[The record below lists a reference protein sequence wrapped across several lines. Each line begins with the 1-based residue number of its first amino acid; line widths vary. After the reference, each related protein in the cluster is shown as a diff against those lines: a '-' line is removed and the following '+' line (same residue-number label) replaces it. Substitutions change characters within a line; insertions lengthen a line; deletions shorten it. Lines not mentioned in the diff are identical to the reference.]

1 MPVRLALLLIAIFAL
16 GCSRKEDQRPVRTEP
31 EPAVLAPP
39 KAKVAVAEPVALVE
53 LYTSEGCSSCPPADE
68 NLTRIAYAARDS
80 GQRVIA
86 LSFHVDYWNYIGWKD
101 PFSAAQYSERQRRYA
116 KRLGSGVYTPQ
127 MVVAGREQFLG
138 SREGKADAA
147 IERALA
153 RPSTHA
159 VSMSAKGASK
169 IGFEV
174 IGPAGDVVVHV
185 AVAQGAGGVKV
196 KRGENAGRTLSHVN
210 IVRALSSKRTR
221 APGGG
226 QLTLDIPAAVDKRSA
241 MVVAWVEGAESGH
254 VLGAAARSG
263 LLASTSQ

>member
-1 MPVRLALLLIAIFAL
+1 MRTIALIVAVLVLN
-16 GCSRKEDQRPVRTEP
+16 GCRKEDQRPVRTEP

-39 KAKVAVAEPVALVE
+39 GAKQAAAEPVALVE

-68 NLTRIAYAARDS
+68 NLIRIAYAARDS

-101 PFSAAQYSERQRRYA
+101 PFSAAKYSERQRRYA

-127 MVVAGREQFLG
+127 MIVAGREQFLG

-147 IERALA
+147 IERALS

-159 VSMSAKGASK
+159 ISLSMKGSAKIDFDVA
-169 IGFEV
+169 
-174 IGPAGDVVVHV
+174 GPAADVVVHV

-196 KRGENAGRTLSHVN
+196 KSGENAGRTLSHVN
-210 IVRALSSKRTR
+210 IVRALSSNRTR
-221 APGGG
+221 VPGRG
-226 QLTLDIPAAVDKRSA
+226 QLTLDVPAAVDRRSA
-241 MVVAWVEGAESGH
+241 MVVAWVEAADNGH
-254 VLGAAARSG
+254 VLGAAATTG
-263 LLASTSQ
+263 LLASAQQ